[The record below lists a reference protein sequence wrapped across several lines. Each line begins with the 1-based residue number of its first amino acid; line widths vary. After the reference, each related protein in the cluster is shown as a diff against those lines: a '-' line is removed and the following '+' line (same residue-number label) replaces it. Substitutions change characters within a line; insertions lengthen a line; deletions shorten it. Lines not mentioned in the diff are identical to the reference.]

1 MTTHPETAPA
11 TPNPPPGAEA
21 GLRMG
26 PRPLP
31 LHMAVQS
38 LIWLSS
44 LAALSGLKNGSLPWR
59 PGLKKAAAKLQKSL
73 EAADPDGFFF
83 AAAVDAEARRRLQA
97 FTEGVTRY
105 RHHPR
110 TSRPAE
116 PPVFWR
122 DGATR
127 MLDYGAVSGTGTKS
141 RPPADEQSCVLVVP
155 SLINRG
161 YILDLT
167 EKRSLLRHLAA
178 DGLRPFLLDWG
189 VPGADERGFGLTDYV
204 CRRLEPAIDQIFAA
218 TGRAPLVVGYCMG
231 GLLTL
236 ALATRRPER
245 VAALALLA
253 TPWDFHAAPPEEIR
267 LMKAMTPG
275 LTAMIDQLGEL
286 PVDVIQAMFASP
298 YPFLTAEKFR
308 RFAAFETGSR
318 KAHQFVALEDW
329 LNDGVPLVGPAAREC
344 LVHWY
349 GENAPAEGTWRI
361 GGQLVLAT
369 EVRAPTLVVIPEKDH
384 IVPPGSAA
392 ALAEAIPGA
401 VSKTLPAGHIG
412 MVAGGRARSILYE
425 PLSRWLKGALT
436 EINQ

>member
-1 MTTHPETAPA
+1 MTTPPETVPA
-11 TPNPPPGAEA
+11 ASGPPPGAEA
-21 GLRMG
+21 G

-31 LHMAVQS
+31 LHMAVQN
-38 LIWLSS
+38 LTWLSS

-59 PGLKKAAAKLQKSL
+59 PGLKKAAAKLQKNL
-73 EAADPDGFFF
+73 EAADPDGLAF
-83 AAAVDAEARRRLQA
+83 AAAVDAEARRRLLT
-97 FTEGVTRY
+97 FSEGITRY

-110 TSRPAE
+110 TPRPTE

-122 DGATR
+122 DGTTR
-127 MLDYGAVSGTGTKS
+127 MLDYGAASGTGTKS
-141 RPPADEQSCVLVVP
+141 RPLADERPCVLVVP

-189 VPGADERGFGLTDYV
+189 VPGADERRFGLTDYV
-204 CRRLEPAIDQIFAA
+204 CGRLEPAADQIFAA

-231 GLLTL
+231 GLLAL

-253 TPWDFHAAPPEEIR
+253 TPWDFHAAPPGEIQ

-286 PVDVIQAMFASP
+286 PVDVIQAMFTTLDP
-298 YPFLTAEKFR
+298 YLTAEKFR
-308 RFAAFETGSR
+308 RFAAFEAGSR
-318 KAHQFVALEDW
+318 KARQFVALEDW

-344 LVHWY
+344 LLQWY
-349 GENAPAEGTWRI
+349 GENAPAKGTWRV
-361 GGQLVLAT
+361 GGQWVRAT
-369 EVRAPTLVVIPEKDH
+369 DVRAPSLVVIPEKDH

-392 ALAEAIPGA
+392 ALGEAIPGA
-401 VSKTLPAGHIG
+401 VSKTLGAGHIG
-412 MVAGGRARSILYE
+412 MVAGGRARGMLYE
-425 PLSRWLKGALT
+425 PLSRWLKRALM

>member
-1 MTTHPETAPA
+1 MTTLPETFPA
-11 TPNPPPGAEA
+11 ASGPPPGAEA
-21 GLRMG
+21 GPRTG

-38 LIWLSS
+38 LTWLSS

-59 PGLKKAAAKLQKSL
+59 PGLRKAAANLRKSL
-73 EAADPDGFFF
+73 EAADPGGFAF
-83 AAAVDAEARRRLQA
+83 AAAVDAEARRRLKA
-97 FTEGVTRY
+97 FSEGVTRY

-110 TSRPAE
+110 APRPAE

-127 MLDYGAVSGTGTKS
+127 MLDYGAASGTGTKS
-141 RPPADEQSCVLVVP
+141 RPSADGRPCVLVVP

-189 VPGADERGFGLTDYV
+189 WPGADERGFGLTDYV
-204 CRRLEPAIDQIFAA
+204 CRRLEPAVDRIFAA
-218 TGRAPLVVGYCMG
+218 TGRAPMVVGYCMG
-231 GLLTL
+231 GLLAV

-253 TPWDFHAAPPEEIR
+253 TPWDFHAAAPGEIQ
-267 LMKAMTPG
+267 LMRAMAPG
-275 LTAMIDQLGEL
+275 LTAMIGQLGEL
-286 PVDVIQAMFASP
+286 PVDVIQAMFTSLDP
-298 YPFLTAEKFR
+298 YLTAEKFR
-308 RFAAFETGSR
+308 RFATFEAGSR
-318 KAHQFVALEDW
+318 KARQFVALEDW
-329 LNDGVPLVGPAAREC
+329 LNDGVPLAGPAAREC

-349 GENAPAEGTWRI
+349 GENAPAEGTWRV
-361 GGQLVLAT
+361 GGQLVRAAD
-369 EVRAPTLVVIPEKDH
+369 VRAPTLVVIPETDH

-401 VSKTLPAGHIG
+401 VSKTLSAGHIG

>member
-1 MTTHPETAPA
+1 MTTPPESVPA
-11 TPNPPPGAEA
+11 ASGPPPGAEA
-21 GLRMG
+21 GPRTG

-38 LIWLSS
+38 LTWLSS

-59 PGLKKAAAKLQKSL
+59 PGLRKAAANLRKSL
-73 EAADPDGFFF
+73 EAADPGGFAF
-83 AAAVDAEARRRLQA
+83 AAAVDAEARRRLKA
-97 FTEGVTRY
+97 FSEGVTRY

-110 TSRPAE
+110 APRPAE

-127 MLDYGAVSGTGTKS
+127 MLDYGAASGTGTKS
-141 RPPADEQSCVLVVP
+141 RPPADGRPCVLVVP

-189 VPGADERGFGLTDYV
+189 WPGADERGFGLSDYV
-204 CRRLEPAIDQIFAA
+204 CRRLEPAADQIFAA

-231 GLLTL
+231 GLLAV

-253 TPWDFHAAPPEEIR
+253 TPWDFHAAAPGEIQ
-267 LMKAMTPG
+267 LMRAMTPG
-275 LTAMIDQLGEL
+275 LTAMIGQLGEL
-286 PVDVIQAMFASP
+286 PVDVIQAMFTSLDP
-298 YPFLTAEKFR
+298 YLTAEKFR
-308 RFAAFETGSR
+308 RFATFEAGSR
-318 KAHQFVALEDW
+318 KARQFVALEDW
-329 LNDGVPLVGPAAREC
+329 LNDGVPLAGPAAREC

-349 GENAPAEGTWRI
+349 GENAPAEGTWRV
-361 GGQLVLAT
+361 GGQLVRAAD
-369 EVRAPTLVVIPEKDH
+369 VRAPALVVIPKTDH

-401 VSKTLPAGHIG
+401 VSKTLSAGHIG
-412 MVAGGRARSILYE
+412 MVAGGRARSMLYE
-425 PLSRWLKGALT
+425 PLSRWLNRTLT
-436 EINQ
+436 EINH